1 MSATARSTPRGGKNA
16 KVEATSTPKTQ
27 KLDVN
32 KTETPKVIGLD
43 KSQVPT
49 AEQMRM
55 AEIMDTKKDDL
66 VSKDIIK
73 QVMDLTQ
80 KTEDEA
86 LTALHDCDYDVN
98 RAINYL
104 LEGSPKVMWST
115 SVMKKKKNR
124 TASTNKAEGPV
135 NNHVGGNGEEGDWE
149 PAQSEVSTTTTGGR
163 GRERPRQRGSGPP
176 RLRGRGSMESR
187 GWRGRENKENERNLE
202 DNYNSERGSGG
213 GRRGERGGRM
223 SNGPGRGGRGGRG
236 GGRLGSRTFQ
246 SRDKPGQGFP
256 RSIDT
261 WNNPSAED
269 ASGEKMENWDNG
281 PSEDWDAEEF
291 KNKNETWEDGFPSP
305 EDWDNEEYTGSLA
318 DSKVFTASSGPEPT
332 TAPQPLPAE
341 PPVDASLPECDQ
353 TATAPPQPQPQ
364 PLVLDMQPPQVAP
377 QPQARPPQMTPSPV
391 AVGTLTP
398 AQTQYLNQ
406 LAQSSESYKSAVGL
420 GVAAASFAQQPPTQP
435 PQQYPAQYP
444 PTSVPFSSSYG
455 VTVNSYSSSLQDV
468 TPIPTSQPLPAR
480 TKQQKPRVPPP
491 SKIPS
496 SAVEMPPGDAI
507 AVALLDVQFGGLE
520 FGSDTSSLDTS
531 TTLETTGTTTTAPT
545 SVPAPSAPTST
556 SVAASVASIM
566 ESYATSVSNTQQQT
580 NLANALAQTQKLTPG
595 ESMLQAEAVVTQ
607 GSGYNQQS
615 TPRPVNTAVSSVL
628 TELSNST
635 AKSSAVDT
643 TLSYNS
649 TDSNLYQSQA
659 YQKPTAAATYQTPV
673 SVSSTYN
680 SSSYSTSQVTSSST
694 GYSSQT
700 TGYTNSGSYGN
711 NAVSQSAPSS
721 YPSYSGNQ
729 TSASAYYTSYP
740 ANNYHSSGQQTYPY
754 QSGGATYPY
763 QNSNY
768 PPSATQ
774 QNHKINAALNSTQ
787 GKDSQ
792 YESGQV
798 SNSSIPAVS
807 TVSSAPSLGLSAT
820 SQTVASTKVTA
831 LSTANKSGIVANIP
845 PQVPPMINTQYI
857 MSQAAGLP
865 YFQQPMFSYDDA
877 LMLQQRIA
885 AGPPMPA
892 GYFDMS
898 FQQQPT
904 SLGTGRDGSLGNVAY
919 SMSDGRF
926 ARADNNASPVPSTLS
941 QQTQGH
947 QQPMLNPTGLPP
959 GYTYI
964 YGSFPTNFQYGTPA
978 LYPMAPTAAAGN
990 STSGQYKA
998 PTYGSAAGY
1007 SSGYEAGTDGYK
1019 VGSAGYTGSPAQTK
1033 ASGTPTTSSDMYTKG
1048 HATLN
1053 KVNSYDKA
1061 VFHSGTPPPFNLGGS
1076 QSAGLA
1082 HSGTY
1087 APPLFIST
1095 LPPHQQHAH
1104 SAATLMHS
1112 HQPLHQIEMR
1122 NHGRRMDG
1130 ASNAGPRSQATS
1142 QPNKAATKQPN
1153 YSPSFWATSS

>member
-1 MSATARSTPRGGKNA
+1 
-16 KVEATSTPKTQ
+16 
-27 KLDVN
+27 
-32 KTETPKVIGLD
+32 
-43 KSQVPT
+43 
-49 AEQMRM
+49 
-55 AEIMDTKKDDL
+55 
-66 VSKDIIK
+66 
-73 QVMDLTQ
+73 
-80 KTEDEA
+80 
-86 LTALHDCDYDVN
+86 
-98 RAINYL
+98 
-104 LEGSPKVMWST
+104 
-115 SVMKKKKNR
+115 
-124 TASTNKAEGPV
+124 
-135 NNHVGGNGEEGDWE
+135 
-149 PAQSEVSTTTTGGR
+149 
-163 GRERPRQRGSGPP
+163 
-176 RLRGRGSMESR
+176 
-187 GWRGRENKENERNLE
+187 
-202 DNYNSERGSGG
+202 
-213 GRRGERGGRM
+213 
-223 SNGPGRGGRGGRG
+223 
-236 GGRLGSRTFQ
+236 
-246 SRDKPGQGFP
+246 
-256 RSIDT
+256 
-261 WNNPSAED
+261 
-269 ASGEKMENWDNG
+269 
-281 PSEDWDAEEF
+281 
-291 KNKNETWEDGFPSP
+291 
-305 EDWDNEEYTGSLA
+305 
-318 DSKVFTASSGPEPT
+318 
-332 TAPQPLPAE
+332 
-341 PPVDASLPECDQ
+341 
-353 TATAPPQPQPQ
+353 
-364 PLVLDMQPPQVAP
+364 
-377 QPQARPPQMTPSPV
+377 
-391 AVGTLTP
+391 GTLTP

-420 GVAAASFAQQPPTQP
+420 GVAAAPFAQQPPAQP
-435 PQQYPAQYP
+435 SQQYPAQYP

-455 VTVNSYSSSLQDV
+455 VTANSYSSSLQDV
-468 TPIPTSQPLPAR
+468 TPAPTSQTLPAR
-480 TKQQKPRVPPP
+480 AKQQKPRVPPP

-531 TTLETTGTTTTAPT
+531 TTLETTGTTTTASS
-545 SVPAPSAPTST
+545 SVTAPPPSAPAPT

-580 NLANALAQTQKLTPG
+580 NLANALAQTQKLTQG
-595 ESMLQAEAVVTQ
+595 EAMLQSEVAVSQ
-607 GSGYNQQS
+607 GSGYTQQS
-615 TPRPVNTAVSSVL
+615 APRPVNTAASSVL
-628 TELSNST
+628 TELSSST
-635 AKSSAVDT
+635 AKSAAVDT

-659 YQKPTAAATYQTPV
+659 YQKPSAAATYPTPA
-673 SVSSTYN
+673 SVNSNYN
-680 SSSYSTSQVTSSST
+680 TSNYTSQVTSNST
-694 GYSSQT
+694 GYNSQT
-700 TGYTNSGSYGN
+700 TGYTNSGSYGS

-754 QSGGATYPY
+754 QSAGATYPY
-763 QNSNY
+763 QNSSY
-768 PPSATQ
+768 PPSAAQ
-774 QNHKINAALNSTQ
+774 QNHKINAALASTQ
-787 GKDSQ
+787 GKESQ

-798 SNSSIPAVS
+798 SNNSIPVVS

-820 SQTVASTKVTA
+820 SQTVATTKVTA
-831 LSTANKSGIVANIP
+831 LSTANKSGIVAGIP

-885 AGPPMPA
+885 AAPPMPT

-947 QQPMLNPTGLPP
+947 QQPMLNPTGVSLPP

-964 YGSFPTNFQYGTPA
+964 YGGFPGSFQYGTPA

-1007 SSGYEAGTDGYK
+1007 GSGYEAGTDYK

-1061 VFHSGTPPPFNLGGS
+1061 GFHSGTPPPFNLGGS

-1082 HSGTY
+1082 PSGTY
-1087 APPLFIST
+1087 TPAHLFIST

-1130 ASNAGPRSQATS
+1130 ASNSGPRSQATS